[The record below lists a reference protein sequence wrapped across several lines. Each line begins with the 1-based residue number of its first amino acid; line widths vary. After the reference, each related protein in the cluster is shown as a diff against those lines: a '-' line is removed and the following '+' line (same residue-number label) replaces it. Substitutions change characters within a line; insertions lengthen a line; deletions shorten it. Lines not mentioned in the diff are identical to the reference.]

1 MTRASNQYYYAK
13 ENGMKLR
20 SGKNINCI
28 NTTRFYTDT
37 EYFVKLMSKKTI
49 KKIPKIFNNIMR
61 EGFNDGSDCMK
72 ALTFIK
78 YLNLYRS
85 KINII
90 SYKYDNPLTFRDSIV
105 EKLKSMIDIFENK
118 SKPLEVPREG
128 DSPEHSFRSGYLTH
142 KTMCGCKD
150 FKRHCIEQFILLSY
164 LKKGPGRFH
173 TSEFHDRYVLF
184 WTPDETLHN
193 EGFKENL
200 DIYVTSWRHDLTD
213 IVSELK
219 RHLSYFQR
227 VPHKIHQDAYF
238 LLSSRNQ
245 FSSYIPQDCA
255 KHIISFL

>member
-37 EYFVKLMSKKTI
+37 EYFVKLMSKKSI

-128 DSPEHSFRSGYLTH
+128 DSPEHSFRSGFLTH

-150 FKRHCIEQFILLSY
+150 FKRHCI
-164 LKKGPGRFH
+164 
-173 TSEFHDRYVLF
+173 
-184 WTPDETLHN
+184 
-193 EGFKENL
+193 
-200 DIYVTSWRHDLTD
+200 
-213 IVSELK
+213 
-219 RHLSYFQR
+219 
-227 VPHKIHQDAYF
+227 
-238 LLSSRNQ
+238 
-245 FSSYIPQDCA
+245 
-255 KHIISFL
+255 